1 MIKLSTKSKKI
12 GILFFLVNKVS
23 KRVGS
28 SHYWGL
34 LIYNYLLIDFW

>member
-23 KRVGS
+23 IRVGS
-28 SHYWGL
+28 ARYCSV